1 MEPVVLVM
9 RISCS
14 GIVASAAMSMA
25 SGLGGRRDGA
35 LVRGR
40 RVIVVGRWPPR
51 AKVVRWRRICPWRD
65 LGSEIKFQLVR
76 KRKRSDKE

>member
-25 SGLGGRRDGA
+25 SGLGDRRDGA

-40 RVIVVGRWPPR
+40 RVIVVGR
-51 AKVVRWRRICPWRD
+51 
-65 LGSEIKFQLVR
+65 
-76 KRKRSDKE
+76 